1 MSEKVAE
8 LLFALMKMVNDE
20 VEEEKEGAAAGT
32 AALPAPEKVEA
43 EAIRKK
49 VKYVCMR
56 VCVHMRVCACNR
68 GRKRGRRGLPAP
80 EQVDA
85 EAIRKKVCCLYMYVH
100 ARACVH
106 VRVCV

>member
-49 VKYVCMR
+49 V
-56 VCVHMRVCACNR
+56 
-68 GRKRGRRGLPAP
+68 
-80 EQVDA
+80 
-85 EAIRKKVCCLYMYVH
+85 CCFFMYVH
-100 ARACVH
+100 ARVCASARVCLCA
-106 VRVCV
+106 RVCV